1 MLPAVKFV
9 KTFPIPGDDPSVPP
23 KSKQCLQCSLND
35 VDDCDETID
44 ASSTPRL
51 THHAGDLAVLDT
63 PDDRPA
69 KASSGLA
76 NIFSDDLAARPDGS
90 RPSHPDISGP
100 PHPDASRRPHLPT
113 TPNAPISSE
122 FSDITQ
128 SSATVLS
135 ASSSCSNALL
145 TSSMI
150 AHATDSYS
158 CIKVRQCL
166 KRCKEPSIDEAD
178 ESSGS
183 DVTSQKV
190 VKLRAVALTESRSC
204 TDLHS
209 SRGDAHAP
217 GGKNLQLPRSEAS
230 LVDDGQPLNRESRSF
245 SIEGSDEIAL
255 KLSPRRHH
263 VIDQHKTPP
272 DAARQLLRARG
283 SLKQQQ
289 LKAFRAKPPDD
300 VITPKKSI
308 LKRGRSP
315 VVDVTCSAK
324 CKKRVRFE

>member
-1 MLPAVKFV
+1 
-9 KTFPIPGDDPSVPP
+9 
-23 KSKQCLQCSLND
+23 
-35 VDDCDETID
+35 
-44 ASSTPRL
+44 
-51 THHAGDLAVLDT
+51 
-63 PDDRPA
+63 
-69 KASSGLA
+69 
-76 NIFSDDLAARPDGS
+76 
-90 RPSHPDISGP
+90 
-100 PHPDASRRPHLPT
+100 
-113 TPNAPISSE
+113 
-122 FSDITQ
+122 
-128 SSATVLS
+128 
-135 ASSSCSNALL
+135 
-145 TSSMI
+145 MI

-217 GGKNLQLPRSEAS
+217 GGKSLQLPRSEAS

-263 VIDQHKTPP
+263 VIEQHKTPP
-272 DAARQLLRARG
+272 DAARQLLRARVP
-283 SLKQQQ
+283 LKQQQ

-308 LKRGRSP
+308 LKRGHSP